1 MPLQQ
6 QFQDEMTFIKSAI
19 HDFADMNPQLSQF
32 LIEEGQDPDVERM
45 LDGLAYMT
53 ATLKAKLKQDFPNL
67 SQDLIQLLWPNYLRP
82 VPSITIMNATS
93 LSDRIN
99 FIPKGTQVTTSTSD
113 QPACIFQICRDL
125 IVTPAKLES
134 SQIVRESS
142 DSLLLTFS
150 FNHSSEPLDLE
161 QYSFYLGQ
169 DPYIGSQLYMMLTN
183 YVTSASVVINDV
195 ELPLETP
202 KFNLVGFERSDAMI
216 PYPENTNTG
225 NRLLQEYFC
234 FNEGFLFLRITHEN
248 KNIFPKSLKYS
259 TFSLK
264 VNFSRSFPPSL
275 KLRNDSVQINCVP
288 AINLFHHD
296 GEPIILHGRK
306 SQYPIVASYQYPED
320 YDIFSVEH
328 VESCNRRSTTNGN
341 QHQYTYVPFNS
352 FKHQIQREKG
362 YQRLYYQS
370 KQTQHIKNK
379 KITHWLSFVRGDEEL
394 WQNKDEIISLRLMCT
409 NRDMPA
415 QLHIGE
421 ISHITDKGL
430 ADVIKVQNITRPT
443 MQLSPILDSTL
454 YWKAISNL
462 AQNYMSLLDT
472 EVLKQM
478 LMGYNFPAQH
488 NRQSEKNAIKQLS
501 GIQKMETK
509 PSERRLPDGL
519 MVRGFETSIFI
530 KQSTFNSEGEMYLF
544 GTVLSQFFSQVAA
557 LNSYHL
563 LTMINMDNQERYTW
577 PMKIGQ
583 HSLI

>member
-1 MPLQQ
+1 MPLQH

-19 HDFADMNPQLSQF
+19 HDFADTNPQLSQF
-32 LIEEGQDPDVERM
+32 LIEKGKDPDVERM

-67 SQDLIQLLWPNYLRP
+67 TQDVIQLLWSNYLRP
-82 VPSITIMNATS
+82 VPSITMINAAS
-93 LSDRIN
+93 LSHRTST
-99 FIPKGTQVTTSTSD
+99 IPKGTQVTTSASD
-113 QPACIFQICRDL
+113 QPACIFQTCRDL
-125 IVTPAKLES
+125 TVTPVTLES
-134 SQIVRESS
+134 SQIIRESS

-150 FNHSSEPLDLE
+150 FSNTPESLDLE
-161 QYSFYLGQ
+161 QFSFYLGQ
-169 DPYIGSQLYMMLTN
+169 DPYIGSQLYMMLTH
-183 YVTSASVVINDV
+183 YVTSVAVVINNA
-195 ELPLETP
+195 ELPLEAPT
-202 KFNLVGFERSDAMI
+202 FNLVGFERSDAMI

-234 FNEGFLFLRITHEN
+234 FNEGFLFLRIAHEN

-264 VNFSRSFPPSL
+264 INFSRSFPPSL
-275 KLRNDSVQINCVP
+275 KLRNDSILINCVP

-306 SQYPIVASYQYPED
+306 SQYPIVASYQYPER
-320 YDIFSVEH
+320 YDIFSIEH
-328 VESCNRRSTTNGN
+328 VESGNRRSAAPDN
-341 QHQYTYVPFNS
+341 QHKYTYVPFNS

-370 KQTQHIKNK
+370 KQTQDIENKN
-379 KITHWLSFVRGDEEL
+379 ITHWLSFVRSDEER
-394 WQNKDEIISLRLMCT
+394 WQHKDEIISLRLMCT
-409 NRDMPA
+409 NNDMPA

-421 ISHITDKGL
+421 ISHITDKTL
-430 ADVIKVQNITRPT
+430 AEVVRVKNITRPT
-443 MQLSPILDSTL
+443 LQLSPILDNTL

-462 AQNYMSLLDT
+462 AQNYMSLLD
-472 EVLKQM
+472 VDMLKQT
-478 LMGYNFPAQH
+478 LIGYNFPAQH

-501 GIQKMETK
+501 GIHKMETK
-509 PSERRLPDGL
+509 PSERKLPDGL
-519 MVRGFETSIFI
+519 IVRGSETSIYM
-530 KQSTFNSEGEMYLF
+530 KQSMFNSEGEMVLF

-577 PMKIGQ
+577 PVKIGQ